1 MTNPAGGKTVTLSAP
16 VEHNGT
22 IYSVLTFREATVGD
36 LMAIGSFKDETSKTF
51 ALMAAVS
58 DVPIQA
64 FKKIKVSD
72 VSRIMNEVGDLMGN
86 EMAATTGE

>member
-1 MTNPAGGKTVTLSAP
+1 MTKTVTLSAP

-22 IYSVLTFREATVGD
+22 TYSVLTFREATVGD
-36 LMAIGSFKDETSKTF
+36 LMAVGRYKDETSQGF

-64 FKKIKVSD
+64 FQKIKVSELKQ
-72 VSRIMNEVGDLMGN
+72 IMAEVGDLMGN
-86 EMAATTGE
+86 DLGTTGA